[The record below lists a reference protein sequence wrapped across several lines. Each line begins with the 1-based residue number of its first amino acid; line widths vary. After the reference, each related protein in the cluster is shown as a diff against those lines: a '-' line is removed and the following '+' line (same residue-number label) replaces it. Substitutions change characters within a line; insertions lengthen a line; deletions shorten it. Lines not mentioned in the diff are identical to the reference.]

1 MDKKPLPPDPTDASK
16 AASTEHE
23 DDLQPAKRSRRSSGG
38 FTLRDVA
45 RIAGV
50 APITASRAL
59 NTPDAVSA
67 PILARV
73 REAVER
79 TGYVPNML
87 AGGLASKKSRLV
99 AAVVP
104 TITGSVFLEMVQAL
118 TGSLAA
124 SGYQLMLGQSG
135 YENSREDALLEAIIG
150 RRPDGVVLTG
160 IMRSE
165 QGRRRLLASGIP
177 VVETWDLTPTPIDML
192 VGFSHEQI
200 GASVAAFLH
209 KGGRKR
215 VATLSAS
222 DERAVRRNK
231 AFSDAALALGMGA
244 KGAKEVPTCIVPAP
258 TTLGSGRSGLRE
270 LLARDPKIDAV
281 FCSSDMMAL
290 GVIMEAQSQG
300 IAVPAQLAVVG
311 LGDQDFSRDVNP
323 ALTSVRIDGTTIG
336 SKAAAFIIARSEGKI
351 VADTVCDIGFTIVER
366 DST

>member
-1 MDKKPLPPDPTDASK
+1 MEKKLPPHTLTVTDD
-16 AASTEHE
+16 E
-23 DDLQPAKRSRRSSGG
+23 LQPAKRSSRASGG
-38 FTLRDVA
+38 YTLRDVA

-59 NTPDAVSA
+59 NTPGAVSA

-87 AGGLASKKSRLV
+87 AGGLASRKSRLV

-104 TITGSVFLEMVQAL
+104 TISGSVFLDMVQSL
-118 TGSLAA
+118 TGTLAGA
-124 SGYQLMLGQSG
+124 GYQLMLGQSG

-160 IMRSE
+160 IMRSD

-200 GASVAAFLH
+200 GSAVADYLH
-209 KGGRKR
+209 QRGRRR
-215 VATLSAS
+215 VAILSAN
-222 DERAVRRNK
+222 DERALRRNQ
-231 AFSDAALALGMGA
+231 AFADAAIRLGMGSA
-244 KGAKEVPTCIVPAP
+244 AVPTCTVSAP
-258 TTLGSGRSGLRE
+258 TTLGSGRTGLGE
-270 LLARDPKIDAV
+270 LLARDPAIDAV

-290 GVIMEAQSQG
+290 GVLMEAQARG
-300 IAVPAQLAVVG
+300 IAVPDQLAVVG
-311 LGDQDFSRDVNP
+311 VGDQAFARDVHP
-323 ALTSVRIDGTTIG
+323 ALTSVRIDGTRIG
-336 SKAAAFIIARSEGKI
+336 SKAADFIIARAEGKLVTDRVI
-351 VADTVCDIGFTIVER
+351 DIGFAIVER
-366 DST
+366 AST

>member
-1 MDKKPLPPDPTDASK
+1 MDKKQHHQDDP
-16 AASTEHE
+16 AAAIDEA
-23 DDLQPAKRSRRSSGG
+23 LQPAKRSRRSSGG

-67 PILARV
+67 PILKRV
-73 REAVER
+73 RDAVER

-104 TITGSVFLEMVQAL
+104 TITGSVFLEMVQSL
-118 TGSLAA
+118 TESLAA
-124 SGYQLMLGQSG
+124 SGYQLMLGQAG
-135 YENSREDALLEAIIG
+135 YANSREDALLEAIIG

-160 IMRSE
+160 IMRSD
-165 QGRRRLLASGIP
+165 QGRRRLVASGIP
-177 VVETWDLTPTPIDML
+177 VVETWDLTPNPIDML
-192 VGFSHEQI
+192 VGFSHEKI
-200 GASVAAFLH
+200 GVAVADYLH
-209 KGGRKR
+209 QRGRRR
-215 VATLSAS
+215 VATISAN

-231 AFSDAALALGMGA
+231 AFSDAALKLGMGA
-244 KGAKEVPTCIVPAP
+244 EGAREVPTCIVPAP

-270 LLARDPKIDAV
+270 LLARDPDIDAV

-290 GVIMEAQSQG
+290 GVIMEAQAQG
-300 IAVPAQLAVVG
+300 IAIPGRLAVVG
-311 LGDQDFSRDVNP
+311 LGDQAFSRDVNP

-336 SKAAAFIIARSEGKI
+336 SKAARFIIARAEGKI
-351 VADTVCDIGFTIVER
+351 VADTVVDIGFTIMER
-366 DST
+366 ESA